1 MSRQAVWSA
10 WRNERGQT
18 TSEYLMVAGL
28 LTAIIVVLTGII
40 VPGVARPVVGLV
52 RHMMVN
58 LSTP

>member
-1 MSRQAVWSA
+1 
-10 WRNERGQT
+10 
-18 TSEYLMVAGL
+18 MVAGL